1 MHFRDQD
8 GDTYDEDNTRMG
20 GKSSSILASDR
31 LQSGKS
37 MSIMNT
43 QQNNKDKSDL
53 PSNQRNVSGSVDN
66 RSSSNFA
73 NAPTP
78 TSVSSNM
85 ILSSGSTTASN
96 NSSNVSSATNQSS
109 LENASGDTHI
119 QSTNTGN
126 PPISAQGREPK

>member
-1 MHFRDQD
+1 
-8 GDTYDEDNTRMG
+8 
-20 GKSSSILASDR
+20 
-31 LQSGKS
+31 

-53 PSNQRNVSGSVDN
+53 SSNQRNVSGSVDN
-66 RSSSNFA
+66 RSSNFA

-78 TSVSSNM
+78 TSVSSNI

-109 LENASGDTHI
+109 LDNASGDTHI
-119 QSTNTGN
+119 QSTNTSN
-126 PPISAQGREPK
+126 PPLSAQGREQK